1 MKQKLFLIICFIFT
15 CVCSFAHPIN
25 GYKYIHIIQNGN
37 LYDIED
43 RLAETFSEIGFVV
56 LENGEE
62 DEKVEEKHLILH
74 VTYGWQIRV
83 GAPSE
88 LTVIMYND
96 AEKRIFQSVTNG
108 NSFTA
113 KGDMKNAIS
122 KLKKNLKKLN
132 YHFEGPT
139 SKSGISLVSV
149 QAECSNWS
157 EDSIK
162 SYLKNK
168 RPNSIEGIYKNL
180 SGDNYTYRFAVIREN
195 EKFYAI
201 VLESNN
207 QLWNKGS
214 IKMTLSHIEKTMF
227 DVEIFDGNGYQNSCL
242 GKYEN
247 RILDVSSNN
256 RSMKFIKVYPSS
268 GSIDSSSNPSDGSSS
283 EPCRGTGSGILLSD
297 KVIVTNN
304 HVIEDAER
312 IEVAFNVGGT
322 AESYKAKVLV
332 TDKTNDLA
340 LLVIKDDKF
349 KVLPSAPYNIVQG
362 TVDVGTSIFTMG
374 YPMSQILGDEVKV
387 TDGIISAKSGYE
399 GDITTYQISAAIQP
413 GNSGGALFDKKGN
426 LVGITNAGITGAD
439 NIGYAIKTS
448 YLLNLIDN
456 SPIDITIPHSNSTN
470 GDDLPTLIKKFKPYV
485 AVVKVF

>member
-1 MKQKLFLIICFIFT
+1 M
-15 CVCSFAHPIN
+15 N

-96 AEKRIFQSVTNG
+96 AEKRIFQSVTSG

-113 KGDMKNAIS
+113 SGDMRNAIS
-122 KLKKNLKKLN
+122 KLKKNLKRLN

-149 QAECSNWS
+149 QAECSKWS
-157 EDSIK
+157 EDSIR

-207 QLWNKGS
+207 QLWNKGN

-227 DVEIFDGNGYQNSCL
+227 DVEIFDENGYQKSCL
-242 GKYEN
+242 GKFEN

-256 RSMKFIKVYPSS
+256 QSMKFIKVYPSS
-268 GSIDSSSNPSDGSSS
+268 GSIDSSSNPSGGSSI

-426 LVGITNAGITGAD
+426 LVGITNAGIPGAD

-456 SPIDITIPHSNSTN
+456 APIDITIPHSNSTY
-470 GDDLPTLIKKFKPYV
+470 GDDLPTLIKIFKPYV